1 MLSEPKKRTDIE
13 EKYKWKLE
21 DIFKS
26 DDEWEAAVDV
36 VKNKARSFLLYK
48 GCVTESPDVLVGAL
62 SLLDEIG
69 EELLS
74 VTAYASMRRD
84 ENNEIS
90 KYRAMAD
97 RAGDIGSEV
106 STMCSFFEPELIA
119 AGREKVNSLTSK
131 EPRLSVYKQFFDNI
145 FREAEHILDER
156 GERLL
161 AISSPMGE
169 AASDI
174 FSAMNDADL
183 KFGKIINE
191 DGEEQEL
198 THSRYALFLES
209 ADRSVRREAYDAM
222 YSQYRNYKNT
232 FAAMYAGSVKSD
244 LFYAKARGFESTLAM
259 RLSDSFVPEDV
270 YTRLISD
277 VNDGLCELSE
287 YLELRKRTLGL
298 SELRMYDLY
307 TPIVPADK
315 ENIPYEE
322 ACEIIL
328 GAVMPLGDG
337 YVNDMKRAFSERW
350 VDVYE
355 NRGKTSGAYS
365 WGDNRTHPY
374 VLMNY
379 QGSTEDVFTLAH
391 EMGHAMHSYYTNKTQ
406 PSVYRGYKIF
416 VAEVA
421 STVNENLLLEYL
433 LKDAEGARRAYL
445 LGRKAEAIRTTFY
458 RQTMFAEFERRV
470 HEMYM
475 NGTSLTAETLCSVYG
490 AINKKYYGEVAFC
503 DDNIS
508 YEWAR
513 IPHFYTSFYVYQYAT
528 GHAAA
533 TQIKKLVT
541 ESADSADRY
550 LEFLKSGSSD
560 YPINLLKATGV
571 DLTNSAAA
579 KSVIA
584 DMRSSVHELKA
595 LLDK

>member
-1 MLSEPKKRTDIE
+1 MPEPVKRIDIK
-13 EKYKWKLE
+13 EKYKWSLE
-21 DIFKS
+21 DIFKT
-26 DDEWEAAVDV
+26 DDEWEDAVIDV
-36 VKNKARSFLLYK
+36 KTRAKDFLSYK
-48 GCVTESPDVLVGAL
+48 GRVAESHDMLLSAL
-62 SLLDEIG
+62 SMLDEIG
-69 EELLS
+69 DELLS
-74 VTAYASMRRD
+74 IMAYANMRRD
-84 ENNEIS
+84 EDNENS

-97 RAGDIGSEV
+97 KAGDISSDV
-106 STMCSFFEPELIA
+106 LTICSFFEPELIG
-119 AGREKVNSLTSK
+119 AGRERVNDLTSK
-131 EPRLSVYKQFFDNI
+131 EPQLSVYKQFFDNL
-145 FREAEHILDER
+145 FREAEHILDEK

-169 AASDI
+169 VASDI

-183 KFGKIINE
+183 EFGKVINE
-191 DGEEQEL
+191 KGEEEKL

-209 ADRSVRREAYDAM
+209 ADQGVRKVAYNAM
-222 YSQYRNYKNT
+222 YSQYRKYKNT

-259 RLSDSFVPEDV
+259 RLSDSFVPESV

-277 VNDGLCELSE
+277 VNDGVSELSE
-287 YLELRKRTLGL
+287 YLELRKQALGL
-298 SELRMYDLY
+298 SELNMYDLY
-307 TPIVPADK
+307 TPIISEDK
-315 ENIPYEE
+315 ESIPYEE
-322 ACEIIL
+322 ACELVL
-328 GAVMPLGDG
+328 GAVRPLGER
-337 YVNDMKRAFSERW
+337 YVNDMRRAFSGRW

-355 NRGKTSGAYS
+355 NSGKTSGAYS

-379 QGSTEDVFTLAH
+379 QGSIEDVFTLAH

-406 PSVYRGYKIF
+406 PSVYRNYKIF

-433 LKDAEGARRAYL
+433 LKDADGSRRAYL

-458 RQTMFAEFERRV
+458 RQTMFAEFEQRV

-475 NGTSLTAETLCSVYG
+475 SGVPLTAETLCSVYG
-490 AINKKYYGEVAFC
+490 EINKKYYGKVALC

-528 GHAAA
+528 GYAAA
-533 TQIKKLVT
+533 TRIKALVT
-541 ESADSADRY
+541 ESSSGAEAY
-550 LEFLKSGSSD
+550 LQFLRSGSSD
-560 YPINLLKATGV
+560 YPINLLRSTGV
-571 DLTNSAAA
+571 DLTVSEPARN
-579 KSVIA
+579 VIS
-584 DMRSSVHELKA
+584 DMSSTVRELKL

>member
-1 MLSEPKKRTDIE
+1 MPKPLKRVDIE

-26 DDEWEAAVDV
+26 DDEWEEAVAAV
-36 VKNKARSFLLYK
+36 KARAKTFSLYK
-48 GCVTESPDVLVGAL
+48 GHVTESYDTLLSAL
-62 SLLDEIG
+62 LMLDEIG
-69 EELLS
+69 DELLS
-74 VTAYASMRRD
+74 ITAYANMRRD
-84 ENNEIS
+84 EDNENS

-97 RAGDIGSEV
+97 RAGDISSDI
-106 STMCSFFEPELIA
+106 STICSFFEPELIC
-119 AGREKVNSLTSK
+119 AGRERLNDLTSK
-131 EPRLSVYKQFFDNI
+131 KPELSVYKQFFDNL
-145 FREAEHILDER
+145 FREAEHILDEK

-183 KFGKIINE
+183 KFGKVINE
-191 DGEEQEL
+191 QGEEEEL

-209 ADRSVRREAYDAM
+209 ADQGVRKEAYKEM
-222 YSQYRNYKNT
+222 YNQYKKYKNT

-244 LFYAKARGFESTLAM
+244 LFYAKARGFESTIAM
-259 RLSDSFVPEDV
+259 RLSDSFVPGDV

-277 VNDGLCELSE
+277 VDDGISELSE
-287 YLELRKRTLGL
+287 YLELRKQALGL
-298 SELRMYDLY
+298 SELNMYDLY
-307 TPIVPADK
+307 TPIVCEDK
-315 ENIPYEE
+315 ESIPYEK
-322 ACEIIL
+322 ACEL
-328 GAVMPLGDG
+328 VLSAVRPLGEE
-337 YVNDMKRAFSERW
+337 YVNDMRRAFSERW

-379 QGSTEDVFTLAH
+379 QGSIEDVFTLAH

-406 PSVYRGYKIF
+406 PSVYRNYKIF

-421 STVNENLLLEYL
+421 STVNENLLLEFL
-433 LKDAEGARRAYL
+433 LKDAEGVRRAYL

-458 RQTMFAEFERRV
+458 RQTMFAEFEQRV

-475 NGTSLTAETLCSVYG
+475 NGTPLTAETLCSVYG
-490 AINKKYYGEVAFC
+490 EINKKYYGEVAVC
-503 DDNIS
+503 DDDIS

-528 GHAAA
+528 GYAAA
-533 TQIKKLVT
+533 TRIKSLVT
-541 ESADSADRY
+541 QSASGAEAY

-571 DLTNSAAA
+571 DLTDSEPAR
-579 KSVIA
+579 SVIS
-584 DMRSSVHELKA
+584 DMRSTVRELKS